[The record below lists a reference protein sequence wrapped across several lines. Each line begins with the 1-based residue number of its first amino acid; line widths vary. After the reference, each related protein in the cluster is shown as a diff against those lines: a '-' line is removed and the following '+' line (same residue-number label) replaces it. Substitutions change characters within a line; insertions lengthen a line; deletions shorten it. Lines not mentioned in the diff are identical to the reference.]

1 MGVSEGKHKILLV
14 EDELDTVIGLSELLG
29 EEGFL
34 VLTATNVA
42 EAVKLLTEDK
52 IDLVLTDLR
61 MPGAGG
67 SDLIREAKERFP
79 DLPVFVMTGC
89 PDVDRYVEPQLAGRL
104 ELIPKPIDCQTLLTR
119 VRSVLSVQ
127 AS

>member
-14 EDELDTVIGLSELLG
+14 EDELDTVRGLSELLG

-61 MPGAGG
+61 MPGASSSG
-67 SDLIREAKERFP
+67 LIREASERFP
-79 DLPVFVMTGC
+79 NLPVFVMTGC
-89 PDVDRYVEPQLAGRL
+89 PDVSSYVEPQLVQRL
-104 ELIPKPIDCQTLLTR
+104 VFIPKPIDCQTLLTR

>member
-14 EDELDTVIGLSELLG
+14 EDELDTVRGLSELLG

-67 SDLIREAKERFP
+67 SDLIREANERFP

-89 PDVDRYVEPQLAGRL
+89 PDIDRYIEPQLAGQL